1 MRCSVPLL
9 RDLTKKISPVSALP
23 SLRRKILSGIF
34 SREPEELSPKK
45 KPSVFPVSFYFMKR
59 GGKRHEKTASPLLRR
74 IIEDTDYLSWVA
86 GLPNGTAGKSHVLS
100 FYELAKTRDSATVN
114 GLFSFL
120 EYLRRAQKDFKTIST
135 SAKGNAVQI
144 MSIHKSKGLE
154 FPVVFLA
161 DAAKSFNVKDL
172 DRTVIFH
179 REMGLGIHYF
189 DKEHMA
195 HWPSLFTGWR
205 SVPPPAVKPR
215 RKKRAFSMSP

>member
-1 MRCSVPLL
+1 
-9 RDLTKKISPVSALP
+9 
-23 SLRRKILSGIF
+23 
-34 SREPEELSPKK
+34 
-45 KPSVFPVSFYFMKR
+45 MKR
-59 GGKRHEKTASPLLRR
+59 GGKKHEKTASPPLLRR

-135 SAKGNAVQI
+135 SAKGNTVQI

-161 DAAKSFNVKDL
+161 DTAKSFNVKDL

-195 HWPSLFTGWR
+195 HWPSLYWMAIRTAAGR
-205 SVPPPAVKPR
+205 EAR